1 LNAGNE
7 WPIGTPQARNEGHV
21 FPFFGQQVK
30 QKPPDVS
37 RPCVEPL
44 RKKVRDRRFM
54 EITLCGDPYLF
65 YNPATRGGPPM
76 FSVLEIIELAI
87 RIEENGE
94 KVYRRAVQDNP
105 NAPLAPL
112 LTWFVEEEVRHVE
125 WLMQLKKGVRKDVD
139 DPDILELGMS
149 ILRGILGEKTFSLE
163 EADFSKMEKREDL
176 LEAAMEFEKDT
187 LMFYRMLE
195 PLVEDPEGFLN
206 RIIQEEQRHINALE
220 DCMEKRGNSPSPVC
234 R

>member
-1 LNAGNE
+1 
-7 WPIGTPQARNEGHV
+7 
-21 FPFFGQQVK
+21 
-30 QKPPDVS
+30 
-37 RPCVEPL
+37 
-44 RKKVRDRRFM
+44 
-54 EITLCGDPYLF
+54 
-65 YNPATRGGPPM
+65 M

>member
-1 LNAGNE
+1 
-7 WPIGTPQARNEGHV
+7 
-21 FPFFGQQVK
+21 
-30 QKPPDVS
+30 
-37 RPCVEPL
+37 
-44 RKKVRDRRFM
+44 
-54 EITLCGDPYLF
+54 
-65 YNPATRGGPPM
+65 M
-76 FSVLEIIELAI
+76 FSVQEIIELAI

>member
-1 LNAGNE
+1 
-7 WPIGTPQARNEGHV
+7 
-21 FPFFGQQVK
+21 
-30 QKPPDVS
+30 
-37 RPCVEPL
+37 
-44 RKKVRDRRFM
+44 
-54 EITLCGDPYLF
+54 
-65 YNPATRGGPPM
+65 M

-94 KVYRRAVQDNP
+94 KVYRRAVQENP

-112 LTWFVEEEVRHVE
+112 LTWFAEEEVRHVE
-125 WLMQLKKGVRKDVD
+125 WLMQLKKGVRKVVE
-139 DPDILELGMS
+139 DPGILELGMS

-195 PLVEDPEGFLN
+195 PLVEDPEGFLS

-220 DCMEKRGNSPSPVC
+220 DCMEKRGNSPTFVS

>member
-1 LNAGNE
+1 
-7 WPIGTPQARNEGHV
+7 
-21 FPFFGQQVK
+21 
-30 QKPPDVS
+30 
-37 RPCVEPL
+37 
-44 RKKVRDRRFM
+44 
-54 EITLCGDPYLF
+54 
-65 YNPATRGGPPM
+65 
-76 FSVLEIIELAI
+76 
-87 RIEENGE
+87 
-94 KVYRRAVQDNP
+94 
-105 NAPLAPL
+105 
-112 LTWFVEEEVRHVE
+112 
-125 WLMQLKKGVRKDVD
+125 MQLKKGVRKDVD
-139 DPDILELGMS
+139 DPGILELGMS

-195 PLVEDPEGFLN
+195 PLVEDTEGFLN